1 MTKIGKTSP
10 FAVGALLFLA
20 CSSSKSKDDVLS
32 PPMQQALNALSN
44 MRVSVNATAD
54 TVTADGGAENSS
66 DKSFGDTDEGKAI
79 IGGIGS
85 RGPTGNGPG
94 NGGVGYGSGPGAG
107 GVGTSNGPGGGGVGS
122 SIGAGGGGVATGVV
136 GGAAADL
143 AFAVCDFLGAFCT
156 SLSKCDTGKIDL
168 QCNFPINECLTFVN
182 ELLVKSQTPVTVPPA
197 AVAGLKCVSN
207 ALRMSDCLLAVGAA
221 KTFENNV
228 RACGLPSN
236 AFESSSG
243 SDTTPSTDVNAP
255 DGAVVQPQP

>member
-1 MTKIGKTSP
+1 MTKIGKTAP

-44 MRVSVNATAD
+44 MRISANAAAD
-54 TVTADGGAENSS
+54 AVTADGGTETTS
-66 DKSFGDTDEGKAI
+66 DTSFGDTDEGKAI

-94 NGGVGYGSGPGAG
+94 NGGVGTGAGPGTG
-107 GVGTSNGPGGGGVGS
+107 GVGTGNGPGGGGVGS
-122 SIGAGGGGVATGVV
+122 SLGAGGGGVSTGVV
-136 GGAAADL
+136 GGAADL
-143 AFAVCDFLGAFCT
+143 AFAVCDFLGAFCA
-156 SLSKCDTGKIDL
+156 SLSKCDTGKVDL
-168 QCNFPINECLTFVN
+168 QCNFPVNECLTFVN

-207 ALRMSDCLLAVGAA
+207 ALRMSDCLLSVGAA
-221 KTFENNV
+221 QTFENNV
-228 RACGLPSN
+228 RACGLPSH

-243 SDTTPSTDVNAP
+243 SDTTPTTNVNVP
-255 DGAVVQPQP
+255 DGAVVQPLP